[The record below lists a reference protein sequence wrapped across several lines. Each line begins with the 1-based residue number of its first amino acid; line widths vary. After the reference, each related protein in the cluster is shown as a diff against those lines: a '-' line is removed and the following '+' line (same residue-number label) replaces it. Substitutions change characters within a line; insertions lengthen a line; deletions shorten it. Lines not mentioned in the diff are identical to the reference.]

1 NIVCLGICFVL
12 IKRLFRDR
20 ALPVVL
26 VFFIS
31 TFTAIFSYTW
41 SEVPFLLGML
51 WLVFSIV
58 RYIETN
64 RRGYAFHMFVSS
76 VFLFLMLYI
85 GLIGAGIIGLVGFYD
100 LFTKQWK
107 PMLTCWITG
116 SLTFVV
122 SGIYLGINYFQ

>member
-1 NIVCLGICFVL
+1 ASKVVNIVLLVICFVL
-12 IKRLFRDR
+12 IKCFFKDR

-31 TFTAIFSYTW
+31 TFTVIFSYTW

-64 RRGYAFHMFVSS
+64 RKGYAFHMFIAS
-76 VFLFLMLYI
+76 VFLFLMRYI
-85 GLIGAGIIGLVGFYD
+85 GLIGAGIIGLVD
-100 LFTKQWK
+100 RKSTRL
-107 PMLTCWITG
+107 
-116 SLTFVV
+116 
-122 SGIYLGINYFQ
+122 N